1 MSVRTPPP
9 HPTWRNLTER
19 GVSRC
24 RGAGVLAI
32 ASLIWLGLVPLPA
45 NAGVDRWT
53 SIAPD
58 GGAVTTLAVGPGDAG
73 VLYSATET
81 SGVFRSTDGGL
92 SWLPARTGLPAGYS
106 VSALATGGPDGRTLA
121 AMVVTPFSVDEN
133 QPERLFVSTDGG
145 DHWVERQPPAASG
158 LSRYLYLVELAVSP
172 DPAATLYLVANPESG
187 GALFESAD
195 RGVTWTSIPVVP
207 PASEAP
213 AFADFVIAPSAPNVL
228 YALTYLGGL
237 LRSDDGG
244 VGWASVGHLPQGT
257 VKLAVDPRDPSH
269 LAAATVGALASS
281 SDGGHTWSRMR
292 VVSTQTFAQADRIV
306 GLAFDPFHR
315 DTLYYA
321 VNHYVASYGS
331 LQSDYSEDK
340 YQGLLFRSSDGGR
353 SWGLQPVTEVLY
365 GLAAVPS
372 PAGSGTRLYA
382 AASRNGILRSDDGGA
397 SWNASASGLQAAPNC
412 SIAADPFIPR
422 LLYVSTGYCLD
433 ENSDMGFLRGGPG
446 QAWVPA
452 NRGLRESTRDLD
464 AFGIVPD
471 PRSPGI
477 LYALTGQGLFKS
489 GDRGGHWRPLRQLA
503 SDQDAVIALAIDP
516 VDSRRLYALGFSVP
530 DCGRSQCGLAYF
542 VGKSFDGGETW
553 AEIELASGWTYL
565 QSIAVDPQNPE
576 ILYVTGGFPSG
587 SYPPAA
593 NLLKST
599 DRGKTWKE
607 ISIFGGTQFVSQLL
621 AHPQGGGLLYAAL
634 SRYLYL
640 QPTLAKSTDWGE
652 HWEEVDSGLPLQV
665 YGLALDVALDP
676 TRKSTLYAATDQ
688 GLFVSDDGGGLWTP
702 LGKGLPTPQVSQVLV
717 DPFDPA
723 TIYAGTIANG
733 GLFVLTRSQMP

>member
-1 MSVRTPPP
+1 MRT
-9 HPTWRNLTER
+9 T
-19 GVSRC
+19 C
-24 RGAGVLAI
+24 RSLAI

-58 GGAVTTLAVGPGDAG
+58 GGAVTALAVGPGDAG
-73 VLYSATET
+73 VLYAATET

-92 SWLPARTGLPAGYS
+92 SWLPARTGLPAGF
-106 VSALATGGPDGRTLA
+106 VDALAIGGPDGRTLA
-121 AMVVTPFSVDEN
+121 AKVVTLSVDDN
-133 QPERLFVSTDGG
+133 QPEKLFVSTDGG
-145 DHWVERQPPAASG
+145 DHWVERQPPAASV
-158 LSRYLYLVELAVSP
+158 LSFLAALAVSP
-172 DPAATLYLVANPESG
+172 GPAATLYLVANPGNG

-195 RGVTWTSIPVVP
+195 RGVTWTSIPLIP
-207 PASEAP
+207 PAPEAP
-213 AFADFVIAPSAPNVL
+213 GFADFVIAPSAPDVL
-228 YALTYLGGL
+228 YALTYLGDL
-237 LRSDDGG
+237 LGSHDGG
-244 VGWASVGHLPQGT
+244 GSWTRVGHLPQGT

-269 LAAATVGALASS
+269 LAAATTLAGSAPAPLHRLGQLAIS

-292 VVSTQTFAQADRIV
+292 VVTTQTYTLADSIV

-321 VNHYVASYGS
+321 VKHYVATYGS
-331 LQSDYSEDK
+331 PQSDYTEDK
-340 YQGLLFRSSDGGR
+340 YQGLLFGSSDGGR
-353 SWGLQPVTEVLY
+353 SWVLQPVTQVLN
-365 GLAAVPS
+365 GLAVVPS
-372 PAGSGTRLYA
+372 PAGSNTRLYA
-382 AASRNGILRSDDGGA
+382 AASRDGILRSDDGGS
-397 SWNASASGLQAAPNC
+397 SWRGSASGLHAAPNC

-433 ENSDMGFLRGGPG
+433 ENSDMGFLQGGPG
-446 QAWVPA
+446 QAWVPV

-516 VDSRRLYALGFSVP
+516 VDSRRLYALGFSVAP
-530 DCGRSQCGLAYF
+530 CGRSQCGLAYF
-542 VGKSFDGGETW
+542 AGKSFDGGDTW
-553 AEIELASGWTYL
+553 TELELASGWTYL
-565 QSIAVDPQNPE
+565 QSVAVDPQNPE

-607 ISIFGGTQFVSQLL
+607 ISILGGTQFVSQLL
-621 AHPQGGGLLYAAL
+621 VHPQGGGLLYAAL

-640 QPTLAKSTDWGE
+640 QPTLAKSTDGGE
-652 HWEEVDSGLPLQV
+652 HWEEADSGLPLQV
-665 YGLALDVALDP
+665 NGLALDVALDP
-676 TRKSTLYAATDQ
+676 TRRSTLYAATDQ

-702 LGKGLPTPQVSQVLV
+702 LGEGLPTPQVSQVLV